1 MKYGRESHGARDG
14 VKGRFVVLPAILLPL
29 ITAAEESKY
38 PNALFPASDIV
49 ARGSFYDVKRRIAD
63 GPPSGVV
70 PIRFKVDEVIGQ
82 DAQDVVLT
90 ILVPTEVI
98 EKTELMDRM
107 HSTAKQDKK
116 PGERDAARLIELGDI
131 PHIVTGREYVLFLMR
146 TDDHG
151 VFSLGHRRTE
161 WRVRIRDAG
170 GIALDSVKRQFQQ
183 QASRSSRGWSSAED
197 QRRKII
203 KDTEGGERTNLDAK

>member
-1 MKYGRESHGARDG
+1 M
-14 VKGRFVVLPAILLPL
+14 KGRFVILAAILLPL
-29 ITAAEESKY
+29 ITVAEESKY
-38 PNALFPASDIV
+38 PNALFPESDIV
-49 ARGSFYDVKRRIAD
+49 ARGSFHDVKRHIVD
-63 GPPSGVV
+63 GSPSGVV
-70 PIRFKVDEVIGQ
+70 PTRFKVDEIIGQ
-82 DAQDVVLT
+82 EAQDVVLT

-107 HSTAKQDKK
+107 HSTAKQDKR
-116 PGERDAARLIELGDI
+116 PGERDAARSIELGDI
-131 PHIVTGREYVLFLMR
+131 PHVVTGREYVVFLMR

-183 QASRSSRGWSSAED
+183 QASRSSQGWSFTED

-203 KDTEGGERTNLDAK
+203 KDTEGRERTNFDAN